1 MSKYAVYSKWYWKN
15 GVPEVNFVQDWLR
28 KRRSEM
34 IAEDTILFQVD
45 DHHHCSLTIYASE
58 ADFNKERPSVLEERK
73 RNHLISSRYCEVC
86 IRVSVFPIFY
96 YISQKL
102 IIVFGLGLKTDDA

>member
-1 MSKYAVYSKWYWKN
+1 MAKYAVYSKWYWKN
-15 GVPEVNFVQDWLR
+15 GVPEVDFVQDWLR

-58 ADFNKERPSVLEERK
+58 ADFNQERPSVLEERK
-73 RNHLISSRYCEVC
+73 RNHEEGA
-86 IRVSVFPIFY
+86 
-96 YISQKL
+96 Q
-102 IIVFGLGLKTDDA
+102 IIEENVGAYLGQMSTV

>member
-1 MSKYAVYSKWYWKN
+1 MAKYAVYSKWYWKN
-15 GVPEVNFVQDWLR
+15 GVPEVDFVQDWLR

-58 ADFNKERPSVLEERK
+58 ADFNKERSSVLEERK
-73 RNHLISSRYCEVC
+73 RNHEEGA
-86 IRVSVFPIFY
+86 
-96 YISQKL
+96 Q
-102 IIVFGLGLKTDDA
+102 IIEENVGLYLGQMSTV

>member
-1 MSKYAVYSKWYWKN
+1 MAKYAVYSKWYWKN
-15 GVPEVNFVQDWLR
+15 GVPEVDFVQDWLR

-73 RNHLISSRYCEVC
+73 RNQEEGA
-86 IRVSVFPIFY
+86 
-96 YISQKL
+96 K
-102 IIVFGLGLKTDDA
+102 IIEENVGPYLGQMSTL